1 MNTSFI
7 TRGELLFQAILH
19 IIVFLFYSFDRNNPG
34 ISYDH
39 FLFFAIYTV
48 ASVII
53 TYYLMPKY
61 LYKKKYGTFTGLAVC
76 VFFTVIMIEEL
87 LETVLF
93 PGTIRASIVPGIY
106 YAFFDILPVLAI
118 LAGFKFAW
126 DAIGS
131 QQEVEKLRNYVQ
143 ESELQ
148 FLKSQINP
156 HFLFNNLNNLYS
168 YALEGSSKTPEIILE
183 MSGVLRYM
191 LYECKEKLVPLQKEI
206 EQLSNFIKL
215 YKLQIEE
222 RGKVNFTE
230 GTMDSGFKIAPLILV
245 VFIENAFKHSQSGQS
260 KDIEIDIEVS
270 MEDNHLTFIC
280 KNNFE
285 QVTSMDTVAK
295 GIGLKNVRKRL
306 ELLYPDRHKLEIKE
320 THNQFA
326 VFLTMQLEKM

>member
-34 ISYDH
+34 ITYDH
-39 FLFFAIYTV
+39 FLFFAIYTI

-61 LYKKKYGTFTGLAVC
+61 LYKKKYGAFTGLAVC

-191 LYECKEKLVPLQKEI
+191 LYECKEKLVPLHKEI

-230 GTMDSGFKIAPLILV
+230 GSMDSGFKIAPLILV

-260 KDIEIDIEVS
+260 KDIEIDIEVR
-270 MEDNHLTFIC
+270 MEDNHLMFVC

-306 ELLYPDRHKLEIKE
+306 ELLYPGKHKLEIKE